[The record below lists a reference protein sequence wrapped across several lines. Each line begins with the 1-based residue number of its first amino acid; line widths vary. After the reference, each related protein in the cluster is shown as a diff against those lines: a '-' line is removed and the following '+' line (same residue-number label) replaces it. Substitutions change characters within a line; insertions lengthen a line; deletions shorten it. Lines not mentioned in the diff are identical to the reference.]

1 MTDPDSSPELPPAQ
15 DKADILFFPPYL
27 SIAAPLLAIALEFV
41 APLGLLPGWSN
52 PLTFLTGL
60 VLLCLAGWLEVT
72 ATRSFAAAQ
81 TNVNPRRPALTVVRK
96 GPYRF
101 TRNPMMYLGM
111 VLLNLGLTLTF
122 SLDWGVPI
130 AVLLWAALHWGV
142 VLREEAYL
150 TGKFGED
157 YEALLKSTRRWL

>member
-1 MTDPDSSPELPPAQ
+1 MTDPDTGSGLPPAQ

-27 SIAAPLLAIALEFV
+27 AIAAPVLSIVLEVIAS
-41 APLGLLPGWSN
+41 LGLLPGWSN
-52 PLTFLTGL
+52 PLTLLPGL

-72 ATRSFAAAQ
+72 ATRSFSAAQ
-81 TNVNPRRPALTVVRK
+81 TNVSPRRPALAVVRK

-101 TRNPMMYLGM
+101 TRNPMYLGM
-111 VLLNLGLTLTF
+111 VLLNLGLTLMF

-150 TGKFGED
+150 TEKFGED
-157 YEALLKSTRRWL
+157 YKVLLKSTRRWL

>member
-60 VLLCLAGWLEVT
+60 ALLCLAGWLEVT

-101 TRNPMMYLGM
+101 TRNPMYLGM
-111 VLLNLGLTLTF
+111 VMIMLGVAISFGTAPF
-122 SLDWGVPI
+122 F
-130 AVLLWAALHWGV
+130 AAAALLFAILNFAFCRFEEER
-142 VLREEAYL
+142 LRAAFPGYA
-150 TGKFGED
+150 T
-157 YEALLKSTRRWL
+157 YAARVRRWI